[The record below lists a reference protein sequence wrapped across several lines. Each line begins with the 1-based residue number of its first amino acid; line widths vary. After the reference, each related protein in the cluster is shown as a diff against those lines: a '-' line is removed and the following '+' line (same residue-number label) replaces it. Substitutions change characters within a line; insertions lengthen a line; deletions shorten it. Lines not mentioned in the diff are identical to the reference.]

1 MFELKFFKF
10 LLCNRS
16 GSSDEIIVDEVET
29 GYNGK
34 NKL

>member
-16 GSSDEIIVDEVET
+16 GSSDEIISDEAET

-34 NKL
+34 NKQ